1 MKTESNL
8 RPAARYE
15 IEAPAKIE
23 GRICTVI
30 FYENIA
36 GPFTRESGQEETEQ
50 YFTYDRYA
58 KDVPYRENLKE
69 TIDADPE
76 GWMEAAKAEEETGEE
91 LTDKEKIAALEKEV
105 ETLRAEKEEINGILD
120 DLIIAQLGGADNV

>member
-36 GPFTRESGQEETEQ
+36 GPFTIEIGQGETEQ

-58 KDVPYRENLKE
+58 KDVPFRENLKE

-76 GWMEAAKAEEETGEE
+76 GWLEAVKAEEETGEE

-120 DLIIAQLGGADNV
+120 DLIIAQLGGMDNV

>member
-8 RPAARYE
+8 RPDARYE

-36 GPFTRESGQEETEQ
+36 GPFDRESGQGNMEQ

-69 TIDADPE
+69 AIEGDME
-76 GWMEAAKAEEETGEE
+76 GWLEAAKAEETTGEE
-91 LTDKEKIAALEKEV
+91 LTDKEKIAVLEKEV
-105 ETLRAEKEEINGILD
+105 ETLRSEKEEINGILD
-120 DLIIAQLGGADNV
+120 ELIIAQLGGTDNV